1 MLGEIIKLFEILLE
15 APEALRRLRTFF
27 KGYKYRKWGLPHF
40 APIAKGRRRELTE
53 LVLAHYQADAAPGA
67 SAFAW
72 QAYEAPMLA
81 PDQWVPEEPVPLE
94 RLDQNLVWNGAKQKA
109 PRLHEGFAERMRE
122 ELKAKLDDNT
132 IYRLLQAQAADGA
145 PSFTCGLATYF
156 DNIDSGE
163 ALVWE
168 AAQAYVKAGKK
179 ADQGALLKAMLPHMP
194 LRQKTRPL
202 DFSTRTCCIGV
213 DTLTVVGFRNRPAV
227 FFMHERG
234 SGQRGPAEAGN
245 SLHIVPAGSF
255 QPNAAKDLHHDAE
268 YSVRRNV
275 LRECAE
281 ELFDK
286 EDLMQ
291 ASQRLSPD
299 RIFEKDP
306 ELHALK
312 SMFDDGGITQWH
324 LGSFIDPLTLKV
336 EILTLLLIDGDRL
349 ADSFE
354 TLRDGWEGHH
364 DQYPFTVEE
373 LDDVQAQPRLLPA
386 GQAALILGIRHHD
399 WILRQLAAQLAAESP
414 AAVA

>member
-1 MLGEIIKLFEILLE
+1 MLR
-15 APEALRRLRTFF
+15 LRRP
-27 KGYKYRKWGLPHF
+27 K
-40 APIAKGRRRELTE
+40 
-53 LVLAHYQADAAPGA
+53 LAGDALGA
-67 SAFAW
+67 AAFSW
-72 QAYEAPMLA
+72 QAYKAPMLA
-81 PDQWVPEEPVPLE
+81 PDQWVPDAPVPLA
-94 RLDQNLVWNGAKQKA
+94 RLDASLAWNAARQKA
-109 PRLHEGFAERMRE
+109 PRLHDGFAQRMRE
-122 ELKAKLDDNT
+122 ELKAKLEDNT
-132 IYRLLQAQAADGA
+132 IYRLFEARATDGVPA
-145 PSFTCGLATYF
+145 FTCGLATYF
-156 DNIDSGE
+156 DHIDSGE

-168 AAQAYVKAGKK
+168 AAQARVKAGKK
-179 ADQGALLKAMLPHMP
+179 AGQAELLKAMLPHMP
-194 LRQKTRPL
+194 LRQKTGPL

-245 SLHIVPAGSF
+245 SLHVVPAGSF

-306 ELHALK
+306 ELHVLK
-312 SMFDDGGITQWH
+312 GMFDDGGITQWY

-336 EILTLLLIDGDRL
+336 EVLTLLLVDGDRL

-354 TLRDGWEGHH
+354 ALRDGWEGHH

-386 GQAALILGIRHHD
+386 GQAALILGIRHYG
-399 WILRQLAAQLAAESP
+399 WIQQKLAAQLAAQAP
-414 AAVA
+414 ATVA